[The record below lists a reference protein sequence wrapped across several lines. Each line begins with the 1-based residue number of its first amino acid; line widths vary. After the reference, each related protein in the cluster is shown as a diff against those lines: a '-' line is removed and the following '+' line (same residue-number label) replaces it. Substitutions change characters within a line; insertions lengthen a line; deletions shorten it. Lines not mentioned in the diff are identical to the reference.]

1 MTKQNKKFWLIGGGL
16 ITASIV
22 VSSLAYAGYQ
32 HKHNGD
38 YHGKGKGAA
47 MMKHLDRDG
56 DEMISTDEFT
66 TRFMTSF
73 EAMDANGD
81 NAISADEFLAKPLKR
96 FAKFD
101 ANTDGFID
109 QDELPRRLK
118 GHFHGSKKG
127 EHKGWQHNS

>member
-16 ITASIV
+16 ITASFV
-22 VSSLAYAGYQ
+22 VSGLAYAGYQ
-32 HKHNGD
+32 HKHDGD
-38 YHGKGKGAA
+38 YHGKGKGMA
-47 MMKHLDRDG
+47 MMKHLDTDG

-66 TRFMTSF
+66 QRFLASF

-81 NAISADEFLAKPLKR
+81 KTISAEEFLAKPLER

-101 ANTDGFID
+101 ANTDGFIE

-118 GHFHGSKKG
+118 GNFHNG
-127 EHKGWQHNS
+127 ERGGHKGWQNNS